1 MGEDHRVGDGRART
15 GLVIT
20 CEICLCIVAEENFD
34 AHLHWHEIAASPMA
48 HGLYVYGKIPRKEK
62 A

>member
-1 MGEDHRVGDGRART
+1 
-15 GLVIT
+15 VIT